1 LVFAAG
7 LNLEKLKNIIRYL
20 EKKILGVL
28 TVYLYT
34 KCIANGLDIPN
45 LRIGLYNT
53 FELGI
58 IGNVNYIWSP
68 KRKKRTPKGCFG
80 FFLVFV
86 LYCSFFF
93 SPQELISSS
102 SFFI

>member
-7 LNLEKLKNIIRYL
+7 LNLEKLELRFKKLRKQPSLLLLANQLRILNPWIGFCSRFELGKIKEYNKVPR
-20 EKKILGVL
+20 KKILGVL

-58 IGNVNYIWSP
+58 I
-68 KRKKRTPKGCFG
+68 
-80 FFLVFV
+80 
-86 LYCSFFF
+86 
-93 SPQELISSS
+93 
-102 SFFI
+102 